1 MSIKKLFNSRHIV
14 TKQQSDQIVNEVESM
29 KYVKSQVD
37 KRGKFIP
44 KLDFS
49 DPKFFAHYGS
59 AEKYYEDSIKYIY
72 RTYPYDGSF
81 AEQDKWHYES
91 TYLDSWFFRNEYPK
105 TTGYVQFN
113 KTSNII
119 QDDGLSGK
127 WTLLEYPQYVEFRG
141 GPHPH
146 FNKPHGSNAP
156 DGQTNSLSE
165 IFSEKN
171 GRANIWNDTEEYN
184 KVIRNSN
191 LYMSG
196 ENGNTVEF
204 WLKTDKDPTSQVA
217 LFDMWDGDPNT
228 RLTIEHKPFLHGG
241 SKLFQVTF
249 KIKSDGINQVEIG
262 DPTHISSPAKQTII
276 HPFSRCGWNHYAF
289 VFQNISGGK
298 SGCTLFIN
306 GEEND
311 FVEATSFDPPSEALL
326 NLQARLNAY
335 ITTPAG

>member
-1 MSIKKLFNSRHIV
+1 MSIKKLFGSRKIV

-29 KYVKSQVD
+29 KYVKSQVG
-37 KRGKFIP
+37 KRGRFIP
-44 KLDFS
+44 KQDFS
-49 DPKFFAHYGS
+49 DPQFFAHYGS

-72 RTYPYDGSF
+72 RTYPYDGSL
-81 AEQDKWHYES
+81 AEQDKWHNDS

-105 TTGYVQFN
+105 TTGYVEFN

-127 WTLLEYPQYVEFRG
+127 WTLLEYPQYVEFKG

-146 FNKPHGSNAP
+146 YNKPHGSNAP
-156 DGQTNSLSE
+156 DGKTNTLSE

-184 KVIRNSN
+184 KVARNSN

-196 ENGNTVEF
+196 EKGNTVEF

-217 LFDMWDGDPNT
+217 LFDLWNGDLDT
-228 RLTIEHKPFLHGG
+228 RMTIEHKPFLHGG
-241 SKLFQVTF
+241 TKLFQVTF
-249 KIKSDGINQVEIG
+249 KIDSHGILQTEVGNY
-262 DPTHISSPAKQTII
+262 THSSSPTKQTKI
-276 HPFSRCGWNHYAF
+276 HPFSRIGWSHYAF
-289 VFQNISGGK
+289 TFQNTDSGNCR
-298 SGCTLFIN
+298 CTLFIN

-311 FVEATSFDPPSEALL
+311 SVEAASFEPPGEALL
-326 NLQARLNAY
+326 NLQARLNSY
-335 ITTPAG
+335 IATPAG